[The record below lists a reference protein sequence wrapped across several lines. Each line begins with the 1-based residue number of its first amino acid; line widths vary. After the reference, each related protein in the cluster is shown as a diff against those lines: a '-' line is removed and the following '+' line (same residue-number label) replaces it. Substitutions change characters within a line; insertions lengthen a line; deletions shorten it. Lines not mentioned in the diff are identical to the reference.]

1 MATRKQLDQAREIR
15 LWLLQVG
22 VPIVTIGALIV
33 TNPYVKAFARNA
45 MANLKAKINQKFSK
59 EEQG

>member
-22 VPIVTIGALIV
+22 VPVVTIGALIV
-33 TNPYVKAFARNA
+33 TNPYVKAFARKA
-45 MANLKAKINQKFSK
+45 IANVKEKINKKFSK